1 MARLAAR
8 TAHDGASL
16 NTLSLFA
23 GCVLIWGTTWLAI
36 TYQLGNVAPEAS
48 VSYRFLLAA
57 ALIAGYCRLRGHSL
71 RFNAAEHAA
80 LALMG
85 VLMYSV
91 GYILVYHAEMHV
103 VSGLLAVGYSAGP
116 LLAMFGLRIFF
127 GHAMTARMALG
138 SVLGIAGIALVF
150 WPELGRAGHRG
161 NVALGALLAMLA
173 VLVTSAGNLVAHRNH
188 QRGLHG
194 WPTMAW
200 SMGYGGITSLA
211 AALALGRPLTFD
223 GSPNYVIS
231 LLYLSVFGSILT
243 FASYLTLLGRIGA
256 ARASYIGV
264 MVPIVALVVS
274 SLFEGF
280 AWHALTV
287 AGIAVS
293 VAGNV
298 LVLRR
303 AR

>member
-1 MARLAAR
+1 MARPAAR
-8 TAHDGASL
+8 PAHDACTL

-57 ALIAGYCRLRGHSL
+57 LLIAGYCRLRGL
-71 RFNAAEHAA
+71 PMRFRAGEHAA
-80 LALMG
+80 LALLG
-85 VLMYSV
+85 VLMYSI

-103 VSGLLAVGYSAGP
+103 VSGLLAVAYSAGP
-116 LLAMFGLRIFF
+116 LLAMLGMRLVF
-127 GHAMTARMALG
+127 GHAMTARMAAG
-138 SVLGIAGIALVF
+138 SLLGIAGIALVF
-150 WPELGRAGHRG
+150 WPEIGHAGHRG
-161 NVALGALLAMLA
+161 DFALGALLIVIA
-173 VLVTSAGNLVAHRNH
+173 VLVSTAGMLVAHRNH
-188 QRGLHG
+188 ERKLRG

-200 SMGYGGITSLA
+200 SMGYGGAASLII
-211 AALALGRPLTFD
+211 ALALGRTLSFEW
-223 GSPNYVIS
+223 SPAYLLS
-231 LLYLSVFGSILT
+231 LLYLTVFGSILG
-243 FASYLTLLGRIGA
+243 FAGFLTLLGRIGA
-256 ARASYIGV
+256 ARTSYIGV

-280 AWHALTV
+280 AWHALTL
-287 AGIAVS
+287 AGIGVS

-303 AR
+303 TG

>member
-1 MARLAAR
+1 M
-8 TAHDGASL
+8 

-36 TYQLGNVAPEAS
+36 TFQLGSVAPEAS

-57 ALIAGYCRLRGHSL
+57 ALVAAYCRLRGLPL
-71 RFNAAEHAA
+71 RFRPAQHAA
-80 LALMG
+80 LVVLGM
-85 VLMYSV
+85 LMYSF
-91 GYILVYHAEMHV
+91 GYILVYHAETHV
-103 VSGLLAVGYSAGP
+103 ISGLLAVGYSAGP

-127 GHAMTARMALG
+127 GQAMTARMALG
-138 SVLGIAGIALVF
+138 SLLGITGIALVF
-150 WPELGRAGHRG
+150 WPEIGRTGHPG
-161 NVALGALLAMLA
+161 NVALGAVMTMGA
-173 VLVTSAGNLVAHRNH
+173 VLITSAASLVAYRNH

-200 SMGYGGITSLA
+200 SMGYGGLTSLA
-211 AALALGRPLTFD
+211 VALALGRPLGFD
-223 GSPNYVIS
+223 PSPGYVLS
-231 LLYLSVFGSILT
+231 LLYLTLFGSILT
-243 FASYLTLLGRIGA
+243 FGAYLTLLGRIGA

-264 MVPIVALVVS
+264 MVPIMALVVS

-280 AWHALTV
+280 AWHPLTV

-298 LVLRR
+298 LVLRQP
-303 AR
+303 A